1 MSNKDNDKPE
11 WLRKYE
17 LLNDKIDKHRT
28 NAEKLQS
35 EIDDLERKLG
45 YKK

>member
-1 MSNKDNDKPE
+1 MSNKDKEKPE

-17 LLNDKIDKHRT
+17 LLSDKIDKHRT

-35 EIDDLERKLG
+35 EIQELERKLG
-45 YKK
+45 YKR